1 MQNKKVKIRKKI
13 LLQAIAMTFGNLA
26 LAHLVHAQD
35 NVTPQKVEITGSSIK
50 RIAAEGALPVQTITA
65 EMIER
70 SGATSMAELLQMM
83 PIMQDVWTKSA
94 GVGASG
100 QGNGIQNANLHGIGS
115 NYTLTL
121 VNGRRM
127 AAFGGGGNA
136 SDLNAIPLSAIERV
150 EILTDG
156 ASAIYGSDAVGGVIN
171 FILKKNAKFKV
182 IEANMNRPT
191 QGSHGTTKR
200 LVASAG
206 FGDIATDKY
215 NVIVGLSAN
224 DTTALDAKDRKFS
237 NSGIHPLTI
246 DGKPYAI
253 VESNSNASPANLTIT
268 TKDRKTTSFNPTLLA
283 TGACPVD
290 GHVAVG
296 DVCRFDFAHV
306 VQLQGPEKEH
316 KIFLTM
322 NVDLADNLT
331 FYVDSWVSKNV
342 QTPEYAPPAGSRT
355 LKLGSTLYNKYVLPN
370 LQHYSINPAN
380 VTKASYSYRIM
391 DAGRR
396 GVETEANARHLAFGF
411 QGNVK
416 GWDYDASYTFSQSL
430 RINNWRTGFLYGSKY
445 NALVEAGKFDPFA
458 VPDANTKS
466 IMDPAVIRE
475 EWYRNR
481 GTNSIFNM
489 RASRSLFNLDGGS
502 AMMSVG
508 GEHYTR
514 SFVYTPSALGMGQ
527 NTIQPNYTE
536 TIVGGSQ
543 GLLPTDAKRTT
554 YALFSELFMPLKKD
568 WEITGALRVDHAN
581 KIHSN
586 KVFDPDGNPMPA
598 ADIGKSY
605 SGVTYKLSTAF
616 RPTSNLLLRASIG
629 SSFTAPSLYD
639 ITNKLEYNG
648 TTTAEYQCPVTSGP
662 LQQYCQP
669 GTSSLGV
676 FYGGNA
682 NAGQNGLK
690 AEHARQ
696 FTAGFRF
703 EPNQSLSFGFDW
715 FKMKLRDQILTLSS
729 EDVFKNPQDYQ
740 DLFRSWYDRDEER
753 TLIAAMLVK
762 TNRYNSLMQ
771 GIDWDHAFKTK
782 TPLGALKLAWTGTYA
797 INNEYQY
804 PNKSA
809 VRQIAN
815 ADEGGSGLLRWSSML
830 TATLYTSSIWSHSF
844 SMKNTSGYHDTSYE
858 AADKM
863 VLEVLP
869 NGTYGS
875 AIDYKRDVG
884 RATLFNWQTRAVIN
898 QNLSITV
905 GIKNLFNR
913 DPLFSI
919 STIGDSR
926 GFNSRLASPLG
937 RQINLVAKYNF

>member
-13 LLQAIAMTFGNLA
+13 LLQAVAMTFGNLA
-26 LAHLVHAQD
+26 LAHIVYAQD
-35 NVTPQKVEITGSSIK
+35 NVAPQKVEITGSSIK

-100 QGNGIQNANLHGIGS
+100 QGQGIQNANLHGIGS

-182 IEANMNRPT
+182 IEANINRPT

-200 LVASAG
+200 LVASVG

-224 DTTALDAKDRKFS
+224 DTNALDAKDRQFS

-246 DGKPYAI
+246 DGKSYAI
-253 VESNSNASPANLTIT
+253 VESNSNAAPANLTIT

-283 TGACPVD
+283 TGGCPVD

-296 DVCRFDFAHV
+296 DLCRFDFAHV

-322 NVDLADNLT
+322 NVDLADNLN

-342 QTPEYAPPAGSRT
+342 QTPEYAAPAGSKS
-355 LKLGSTLYNKYVLPN
+355 LKVGSPLYNKYVLPN
-370 LQHYSINPAN
+370 LPHYNISPAN
-380 VTKASYSYRIM
+380 VSKASYSYRIM

-430 RINNWRTGFLYGSKY
+430 RINSWRTGFLYGSKY
-445 NALVEAGKFDPFA
+445 NALVDSGKFDPFA

-481 GTNSIFNM
+481 GTNSIFNV
-489 RASRSLFNLDGGS
+489 RASRALFNLDGGA
-502 AMMSVG
+502 AMMSIG

-514 SFVYTPSALGMGQ
+514 DFDYMPTALGMGQ
-527 NTIQPNYTE
+527 NAIQPNYTE
-536 TIVGGSQ
+536 TIIGGRQ
-543 GLLPTDAKRTT
+543 DLLPTDAKRTT
-554 YALFSELFMPLKKD
+554 YAMFSEVFMPLKKN
-568 WEITGALRVDHAN
+568 WEITGALRFDHAN

-586 KVFDPDGNPMPA
+586 KVYDPDGNPLPA
-598 ADIGKSY
+598 SDVGKAY

-616 RPTSNLLLRASIG
+616 RPTPNLLLRASVG

-639 ITNKLEYNG
+639 ITDKLEYSG
-648 TTTAEYQCPVTSGP
+648 TTSAEYPCPVTQGP
-662 LQQYCQP
+662 LLQYCMP
-669 GTSSLGV
+669 GNSSYGV

-682 NAGQNGLK
+682 SAGPNGLK
-690 AEHARQ
+690 AERARQ

-703 EPNQSLSFGFDW
+703 EPNNMFSIGFDW
-715 FKMKLRDQILTLSS
+715 FKMKIRDQILTLSS
-729 EDVFKNPQDYQ
+729 EDVFKNPQNYQ
-740 DLFRSWYDRDEER
+740 DLFRSWYDKDEER
-753 TLIAAMLVK
+753 TLIAAQLVS

-804 PNKSA
+804 PGKTA
-809 VRQIAN
+809 VGQIAN
-815 ADEGGSGLLRWSSML
+815 ADAGGSGLLRWSSML
-830 TATLYTSSIWSHSF
+830 TATLYTSNVWSHSF
-844 SMKNTSGYHDTSYE
+844 SMKNTAGYHDRSYT
-858 AADKM
+858 AANKM

-869 NGTYGS
+869 NGTYGA

-905 GIKNLFNR
+905 GIKNLLNT

-919 STIGDSR
+919 STAGDSR